1 MSRGLSGGV
10 GSEQESA
17 DLADF
22 FEHSVVPMHCVGA
35 DGILL
40 HANQA
45 ELDLLGY
52 DRHEYVGRNVAD
64 FHVDRA
70 AIAEILERILRGE
83 KLVKF
88 PAKLRAKDGSIRYVA
103 ISSSGRFRDGQ
114 FLNSR
119 CVTID
124 VTAEHT
130 RQAELETVIN
140 RTPFVLNRYSA
151 DRRYRF
157 VSNSFAAMLNRP
169 AEDMVGNLM
178 VDVIGEAAYTVL
190 EPYVERVLAGE
201 RVEFTADVPY
211 PGLDIRRSFQMIYS
225 PEQDERGKITGWIA
239 AIVDITEQKR
249 AEERIASDLQ
259 AMIRLHE
266 VGTLCVVEGGNQQR
280 CLRAILEL
288 AIAMTGAEKGNIQLL
303 DPATGTLKIGA
314 EQGFGAE
321 FLEFFAVVDDG
332 RSACGAAMRGGRRVI
347 VEDVTQSDIFAGQES
362 LRILLAENVR
372 AVQSTPL
379 VSSSGKI
386 VGMISTH
393 FGRPTIF
400 GEREK
405 RILDL
410 LARQAADYLERRQ
423 IEDAEKR
430 AQEALR
436 QSETRWRMMAE
447 TLPNLVWTDLP
458 DGQCDWLSSQWGKYT
473 GIPERELL
481 GLKWLERVI
490 HPDDRDRTLACWQ
503 AACADKAEYDLE
515 YRIRRDDGEYRWFK
529 TRGVPIRDE
538 NNRIVYW
545 FGTCT
550 DIEDIRR
557 AEQRERALIES
568 NLAAIAK
575 FEAVFNQSGIFAG
588 IMDLDGNLREVNEFA
603 VEACG
608 YTRDEVLNRPFWKSP
623 WWRGLEGVK
632 ARLRAATVQA
642 ASGIVFHDVL
652 PYWTADGERIIDFAM
667 HPIRD
672 QMGEVRF
679 LHPTGFDITER
690 RRMEEA
696 LRESEATFRAMF
708 SISSVGKVQADPH
721 TGVFLRA
728 NAAMS
733 ELTGYTETE
742 LLRLGFAQI
751 THPEDWLQDKEGIR
765 RLVSGEAVKFDTET
779 RYVRQDGSIVWVR
792 ATLNLISGEDGRPLR
807 TTAVIQDINERKRA
821 EEHAQVLMREVN
833 HRAKNMLTLV
843 QAIARQTAAADP
855 KEFISRFDQRVQALA
870 ASQDVLVKSGWQ
882 RVPLE
887 SLIRAQ
893 LAHFQDLL
901 DSRIVI
907 QGPSLNIS
915 ATAAQTIGIAVH
927 ELATNASKYG
937 ALSNGRGR
945 VEIAWTML
953 GGDGVPRFRMQW
965 SEAEGPPVAAPERV
979 GFGSTVLQHLAR
991 MSLSAD
997 AQLNFAAS
1005 GLVWEITC
1013 PASRILEGDA
1023 PDPETRLAASQLR
1036 RAGGI
1041 WRRILV
1047 VEDET
1052 LAAIDVAREL
1062 AEANYEVIGPAAS
1075 VRQAMRLLEQ
1085 GGCDAAVLDVN
1096 LGRETSEAIAQK
1108 LANAGVP
1115 FIVTSGY
1122 AREQLPLSF
1131 ADAPLLN
1138 KPLRRGLLLRELK
1151 RCLEA
1156 SFSDV
1161 RSQ

>member
-1 MSRGLSGGV
+1 MSGGSS
-10 GSEQESA
+10 GGLEPEQDRC

-22 FEHSVVPMHCVGA
+22 FEHSVVPMHSVGA

-40 HANQA
+40 RANQA
-45 ELDLLGY
+45 ELELLGY
-52 DRHEYVGRNVAD
+52 DRLEYEGHNVAE

-70 AIAEILERILRGE
+70 AIAEILERLSCGE
-83 KLVKF
+83 KLIKF
-88 PAKLRAKDGSIRYVA
+88 PAKLRAKDGSIRHVV
-103 ISSSGRFRDGQ
+103 ISSSGRFRDGK
-114 FLNSR
+114 FLNTR
-119 CVTID
+119 CVTVD

-157 VSNSFAAMLNRP
+157 VSNSFAAMLHRP
-169 AEDMVGNLM
+169 AEDMVGKPM
-178 VDVIGEAAYTVL
+178 VEVIGEAAYAVL
-190 EPYVERVLAGE
+190 KPYVERVLAGE

-211 PGLDIRRSFQMIYS
+211 PGLESRRSYHMIYS
-225 PEQDERGKITGWIA
+225 PEADERGGITGWIA
-239 AIVDITEQKR
+239 AIVDITKEKR
-249 AEERIASDLQ
+249 AQERIASDLQ

-266 VGTLCVVEGGNQQR
+266 VGTLCVGEGSNQQK
-280 CLRAILEL
+280 CLRAILQL
-288 AIAMTGAEKGNIQLL
+288 AIATTGAEKGNIQLL
-303 DPATGTLKIGA
+303 DPASGTLKIA
-314 EQGFGAE
+314 AQQGFGAE
-321 FLEFFAVVDDG
+321 FLGFFAVVDDG
-332 RSACGAAMRGGRRVI
+332 TSACGAAMRSGGRVI
-347 VEDVTQSDIFAGQES
+347 VEDVTQSAIFAGQAS
-362 LRILLAENVR
+362 LRILLAENIR
-372 AVQSTPL
+372 AMQSTPL
-379 VSSSGKI
+379 VSSSGKV
-386 VGMISTH
+386 VGMVSTH
-393 FGRPTIF
+393 FSRPTAF
-400 GEREK
+400 GEREM
-405 RILDL
+405 RLLDL

-423 IEDAEKR
+423 IGEAEKR
-430 AQEALR
+430 VQEALR
-436 QSETRWRMMAE
+436 QSETRWRTMAE
-447 TLPNLVWTDLP
+447 ALPNLVWTDLP

-481 GLKWLERVI
+481 GLNWLERVI
-490 HPDDRDRTLACWQ
+490 HPDDRARTLACWQ
-503 AACADKAEYDLE
+503 AACADEAEYDLE
-515 YRIRRDDGEYRWFK
+515 YRIRRYDGEYHLFK

-538 NNRIVYW
+538 SNRIVYW

-550 DIEDIRR
+550 DIEDLRR
-557 AEQRERALIES
+557 AEQRERALIQS
-568 NLAAIAK
+568 NLAAIVK

-588 IMDLDGNLREVNEFA
+588 IMDLDGNLREVNDLA

-608 YTRDEVLNRPFWKSP
+608 YTRDQVLHRPFWEAP
-623 WWRGLEGVK
+623 WWRGSEAVK
-632 ARLRAATVQA
+632 ARIRAATEQA
-642 ASGIVFHDVL
+642 AAGIVFRDVL
-652 PYWTADGERIIDFAM
+652 PYWTANGERIVDFAM

-733 ELTGYTETE
+733 ELTGYSEIE

-765 RLVSGEAVKFDTET
+765 RLVSGEAARFDTET
-779 RYVRQDGSIVWVR
+779 RYVRRDGNIVWVR
-792 ATLNLISGEDGRPLR
+792 ATLNLISGEEGRPWR
-807 TTAVIQDINERKRA
+807 TTAVIQDITERKRA
-821 EEHAQVLMREVN
+821 EEQAHVLMREVN

-855 KEFISRFDQRVQALA
+855 KEFIARFDQRVQALA

-882 RVPLE
+882 RIPLE

-901 DSRIVI
+901 DARILI
-907 QGPSLNIS
+907 QGPTVNIS

-937 ALSNGRGR
+937 ALSTGCGR

-953 GGDGVPRFRMQW
+953 ASNGAGPRFRMRW
-965 SEAEGPPVAAPERV
+965 SEAAGPPVAPPTRV
-979 GFGSTVLQHLAR
+979 GFGSTVLENLAR

-997 AQLNFAAS
+997 AQLTFAAS
-1005 GLVWEITC
+1005 GLIWEITC
-1013 PASRILEGDA
+1013 PAGRILDGDA
-1023 PDPETRLAASQLR
+1023 LEPEIQLAASR
-1036 RAGGI
+1036 RHEQRGV
-1041 WRRILV
+1041 RRILV

-1052 LAAIDVAREL
+1052 LAAIDIAREL
-1062 AEANYEVIGPAAS
+1062 ADADYEVVGPAAS
-1075 VRQAMRLLEQ
+1075 VPQAMRLLDQ
-1085 GGCDAAVLDVN
+1085 GGCDAAILDVN
-1096 LGRETSEAIAQK
+1096 LGRETSEAVARK
-1108 LANAGVP
+1108 LASAGIP

-1122 AREQLPLSF
+1122 GRDQLPSSF
-1131 ADAPLLN
+1131 AAAPLLN
-1138 KPLRRGLLLRELK
+1138 KPLRRGFLLRELK

-1156 SFSDV
+1156 TSSDI
-1161 RSQ
+1161 